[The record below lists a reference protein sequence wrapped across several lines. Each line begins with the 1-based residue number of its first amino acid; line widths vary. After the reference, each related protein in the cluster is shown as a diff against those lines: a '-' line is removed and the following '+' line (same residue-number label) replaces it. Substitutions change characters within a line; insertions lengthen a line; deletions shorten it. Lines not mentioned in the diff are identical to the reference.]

1 MQSNGRLP
9 FSSRSRTLTVNLRT
23 IDAEVNAAGKR
34 KMLSNTDK
42 QVEHFQSN
50 LRLNNRITSFVKLV
64 KYKLGTELLLFSTF
78 SSLILNLNHFM
89 TSKVQDFVD
98 N

>member
-23 IDAEVNAAGKR
+23 IDAEVNAAGKK

-42 QVEHFQSN
+42 REEHFQSN
-50 LRLNNRITSFVKLV
+50 LRLNRITSFVK
-64 KYKLGTELLLFSTF
+64 KLGTELLLFSTF
-78 SSLILNLNHFM
+78 ASLISNLSHFM
-89 TSKVQDFVD
+89 SSKVQDFVD